1 MINKIKYSK
10 ILVPLIFVFL
20 FSQARAE
27 SLDSAFS
34 AIIQVDTSNI
44 KYKKYTIGKKL
55 YQSGEYSKSLKYLLD
70 AINTEKSS
78 SFYNAEIYS
87 LIAGIYFESENYNE
101 SINYFKRSLGCF
113 NNNFVDKQ
121 ITDEDAVLRGNVYL
135 KLSAAYYKINI
146 KDSSIYFLKKIISNN
161 QINTKYRKIEG
172 NAYGNLAA
180 IYISSDSES
189 ELVINYLTKAIEIH
203 KQVNNLSSLAASY
216 SNLATI
222 HVKNKDYLK
231 AKYFYNKALE
241 ILEDK
246 NDKQSVEYKE
256 SLYDNMAWSLYNLK
270 DYTAY
275 EYVTKSYSIRDSLN
289 EKKLKADIKK
299 IQLRHNID
307 LVKKAEENKRL
318 RLERNNWII
327 GVVGILVSLLFLYIA
342 NLYKLKQKNL
352 RLKLSENEL
361 EQQRKLEKLKSDS
374 QAKIINAAIDGKE
387 TERKQIAEILH
398 DNVSALLSSANMHL
412 QATQKQ
418 FKGDEVPIEI
428 QKSQQIILEASQKIR
443 ELSHNLVSSV
453 LLKFGLEYAI
463 KDAAKKYSNSS
474 LRFFTAISNVNR
486 YAQEYEIKIFN
497 IVQELINNILKHSK
511 AEKAYIAMEEEDSM
525 LTIMVKDDGKG
536 FDTNKSKDGIGLNQI
551 RARVDMLNGSFE
563 IESAKNIGTKIIIK
577 VPVVRNQVPK
587 SA

>member
-1 MINKIKYSK
+1 M
-10 ILVPLIFVFL
+10 
-20 FSQARAE
+20 
-27 SLDSAFS
+27 
-34 AIIQVDTSNI
+34 
-44 KYKKYTIGKKL
+44 
-55 YQSGEYSKSLKYLLD
+55 
-70 AINTEKSS
+70 
-78 SFYNAEIYS
+78 
-87 LIAGIYFESENYNE
+87 
-101 SINYFKRSLGCF
+101 
-113 NNNFVDKQ
+113 
-121 ITDEDAVLRGNVYL
+121 
-135 KLSAAYYKINI
+135 
-146 KDSSIYFLKKIISNN
+146 
-161 QINTKYRKIEG
+161 
-172 NAYGNLAA
+172 
-180 IYISSDSES
+180 
-189 ELVINYLTKAIEIH
+189 
-203 KQVNNLSSLAASY
+203 
-216 SNLATI
+216 
-222 HVKNKDYLK
+222 
-231 AKYFYNKALE
+231 
-241 ILEDK
+241 
-246 NDKQSVEYKE
+246 
-256 SLYDNMAWSLYNLK
+256 
-270 DYTAY
+270 
-275 EYVTKSYSIRDSLN
+275 
-289 EKKLKADIKK
+289 
-299 IQLRHNID
+299 
-307 LVKKAEENKRL
+307 
-318 RLERNNWII
+318 
-327 GVVGILVSLLFLYIA
+327 SLLFLYIA

>member
-1 MINKIKYSK
+1 MNTLINYIK

-27 SLDSAFS
+27 FNNSAFTVS
-34 AIIQVDTSNI
+34 NNYKNDSIGIHKKKYELAVKLYESEDYTRALKMILPIVDEISDFELNI
-44 KYKKYTIGKKL
+44 KLNILIAKILKKNQDFIEAKKYLDRIN
-55 YQSGEYSKSLKYLLD
+55 SL
-70 AINTEKSS
+70 ISS
-78 SFYNAEIYS
+78 SNNIDFYNDFAFLNLEMKLEMSSI
-87 LIAGIYFESENYNE
+87 LYNL
-101 SINYFKRSLGCF
+101 NK
-113 NNNFVDKQ
+113 
-121 ITDEDAVLRGNVYL
+121 
-135 KLSAAYYKINI
+135 
-146 KDSSIYFLKKIISNN
+146 KDSSIVLLKEIIDS
-161 QINTKYRKIEG
+161 KVSGKG
-172 NAYGNLAA
+172 NKPLVAKAYNNLAGINIVDGRYDESVYCLNQA
-180 IYISSDSES
+180 IS
-189 ELVINYLTKAIEIH
+189 IH
-203 KQVNNLSSLAASY
+203 KYLNDNVSLAYDY
-216 SNLATI
+216 SNLASL
-222 HVKNKDYLK
+222 YLNQSQLDK
-231 AKYFYNKALE
+231 AKYFYIKGINVIKSDNSSKAANIRE
-241 ILEDK
+241 K
-246 NDKQSVEYKE
+246 
-256 SLYDNMAWSLYNLK
+256 LYFNLAWALYNLK
-270 DYTAY
+270 DHESYAY
-275 EYVTKSYSIRDSLN
+275 LEKSYIIRDSIN
-289 EKKLKADIKK
+289 DDKIRAEIKK
-299 IQLRHNID
+299 IERIHNIESI
-307 LVKKAEENKRL
+307 KNAEENKRL